1 MTHTHLSLSLALS
14 LSLSLS
20 THFKKLHTH
29 AHTHAWGSKHKA
41 EVDRDAGFQKP
52 RSAMAQ
58 GSDSNDTS
66 YKSPSPGSRP
76 VSPLPPSR
84 QRAPACVLVAP
95 SQQRSFNFRLLFL
108 MEESSSSSS
117 RRRLCR
123 PQAGSG
129 GQNLPL
135 PARPRL
141 HTWAAGMT
149 RSECR
154 LWQMQKVSLVQ
165 KKKEKKVGIFSE

>member
-1 MTHTHLSLSLALS
+1 MTHTHLSLSLSHS
-14 LSLSLS
+14 LSLFLFPHTSRS
-20 THFKKLHTH
+20 FTHT
-29 AHTHAWGSKHKA
+29 HTHAWGSKHKA

-84 QRAPACVLVAP
+84 QRAPACVLAAP

-108 MEESSSSSS
+108 MEKSSSSSSS

-154 LWQMQKVSLVQ
+154 LWQMQNVSLVQ
-165 KKKEKKVGIFSE
+165 KKKEKKSGDIF